1 MTMKF
6 YDWDNEHT
14 TRTVAN
20 GYDRGVAVGEKL
32 MMAHVELEEDT
43 ITTPH
48 SHEYEEIIYVVSGK
62 WQVTIGEDVFVVESN
77 QSLVVPPNI
86 EHSAIALEKTLAVV
100 ATNYRPEWRE
110 NSDFWLHYNEEKH
123 LWAV

>member
-1 MTMKF
+1 MKF

-20 GYDRGVAVGEKL
+20 GYNRGVAVGETL
-32 MMAHVELEEDT
+32 MMAHVELEEGT

-48 SHEYEEIIYVVSGK
+48 KHDYEEIIYVVKGK
-62 WQVTIGEDVFVVESN
+62 WEVTIEDEVFVVEAN
-77 QSLVVPPNI
+77 QSLVVPPNK
-86 EHSAIALEKTLAVV
+86 EHSAVALSEIIAVV

-123 LWAV
+123 LWGV